1 MMLKISTYPLG
12 PIQTNC
18 YIVQDEAG
26 NCLIIDPGEESSRI
40 IRKVVSQ
47 EMTPIAILLTHAHFD
62 HIGAVDSIRDR
73 FGIPVYIHEEEREWL
88 SDPKLNG
95 SAKYP
100 GLPDVR
106 NRKPNHLITQEGMME
121 VGPFSFEVRHTPGHS
136 PGSVSYIFEDAR
148 FAIVGDTLFKRSV
161 GRTDLPGGNTG
172 ILLDSIHN
180 KLLTLD
186 DDFIIYPGHESWT
199 TPGDEKDSNPFLNGF

>member
-1 MMLKISTYPLG
+1 MLKINTYSLG

-18 YIVQDEAG
+18 YIVQDEKG
-26 NCLIIDPGEESSRI
+26 NCLIIDPGEESGRI
-40 IRKVVSQ
+40 IRKITSQ
-47 EMTPIAILLTHAHFD
+47 ELTPIAILLTHAHFD

-88 SDPKLNG
+88 SNPKLNG

-100 GLPDVR
+100 GLPNVC
-106 NRKPNHLITQEGMME
+106 NRQADHLITQEGMME

-136 PGSVSYIFEDAR
+136 PGSVSFIFEEDR
-148 FAIVGDTLFKRSV
+148 FAVVGDTLFKRSV

-172 ILLDSIHN
+172 ILLDSIHT

-186 DDFIIYPGHESWT
+186 DDFIIYPGHDSST
-199 TPGDEKDSNPFLNGF
+199 TPGDEKDSNPFLNSF

>member
-1 MMLKISTYPLG
+1 MLKISTYPLG

-18 YIVQDEAG
+18 YIVRDEAG
-26 NCLIIDPGEESSRI
+26 NCLIVDPGEESARM

-47 EMTPIAILLTHAHFD
+47 ELTPIAILLTHAHFD

-100 GLPDVR
+100 GLPAVHI
-106 NRKPNHLITQEGMME
+106 RKADHVISQEGVME

-136 PGSVSYIFEDAR
+136 PGSVSYIFEAAR

-186 DDFIIYPGHESWT
+186 DDFIIYPGHDAST